1 MELNR
6 HGLNEVGLNAT
17 PGDAGGRVVV
27 QLESSFSLRALVAI
41 QHEGLYSSSHP
52 IAPAQH
58 DAPIEIGPKVRQQHE
73 SRWGLRVLVA
83 HAAPFGSRIAPVY
96 HAAEFTLVARLQAQH
111 EATLDLQLRQPV
123 AAQHEAMWATRVVTQ
138 HEASWRAAHAV
149 SAQHVAPWSSSVPVA
164 VEHDATFDLLAY
176 VPVATQHRASF
187 DGEASSVINIS
198 GNPHVEMG
206 GRQIAISGADLAFD
220 EGGFAW
226 TSSIELAQV
235 ADYQAFRRND
245 PFTVV
250 LFGDRYEFIVD
261 SKSLSRDRPAGVS
274 MVISGVSPVAML
286 DSGPDRAAE
295 ITKTWT
301 APVNASDVVRELAG
315 DIPVDWQIIDW
326 LIPAHRLGVS
336 NASPIGVI
344 QQVAQA
350 AGGVAEAKQDGSL
363 LIRPAFPVSVPNW
376 GKEPSDH
383 VFTDAADNLSVREGV
398 VAAAVFD
405 RFYLTDAAATESSDR
420 VEWAP
425 EEGDA
430 HRGRLLVYPG
440 NWRTNLAVTSTRSG
454 VVLGPVGI
462 VTREEEETVEIRQG
476 AGNTQYPIDAIL
488 ETEWL
493 DRNLGGVSA
502 APYTNEI
509 SAAGAGGYSLLRI
522 RYRTKA
528 IVYNAEYAAEGMAQF
543 LVEEL

>member
-6 HGLNEVGLNAT
+6 HGLNEVALNTIPAS
-17 PGDAGGRVVV
+17 GGNRVVAQV
-27 QLESSFSLRALVAI
+27 DAPFSLRLLLTVEHETPFDIGPRTRQQHDALW
-41 QHEGLYSSSHP
+41 GLRILVHHDAP
-52 IAPAQH
+52 FGNRIAPA
-58 DAPIEIGPKVRQQHE
+58 
-73 SRWGLRVLVA
+73 S
-83 HAAPFGSRIAPVY
+83 
-96 HAAEFTLVARLQAQH
+96 HAAEFTLVASVQVGHQALLDLQLTEAVRAQH
-111 EATLDLQLRQPV
+111 EASWATRIIVQHETSWHVFTGV
-123 AAQHEAMWATRVVTQ
+123 AAQHEAPWAQ
-138 HEASWRAAHAV
+138 
-149 SAQHVAPWSSSVPVA
+149 SVPVA
-164 VEHDATFDLLAY
+164 AEHQAPVDLLAF
-176 VPVATQHRASF
+176 VPVAAQHRTSF
-187 DGEASSVINIS
+187 DAEASSVINIS

-235 ADYQAFRRND
+235 GDYQVFRRND

-315 DIPVDWQIIDW
+315 NIPVDWQIIDW

-376 GKEPSDH
+376 GREPSDH

-405 RFYLTDAAATESSDR
+405 RFYLTDAAATTSSDR
-420 VEWAP
+420 IEWTP

-462 VTREEEETVEIRQG
+462 VTREEEETIEIRQG
-476 AGNTQYPIDAIL
+476 TGNTQYPIDAIL

-509 SAAGAGGYSLLRI
+509 TAAGAGGYSLLRI